1 MDCARSQEL
10 LSDHLEGT
18 LHAILRSE
26 LDTHLAGCDE
36 CRSLREA
43 VSEVVEA
50 LHAFPDLE
58 PPVGL
63 TERVVAATRTVPRPA
78 PRPVVVRPALVIP
91 SWMQAAAAGFA
102 LITLG
107 VLLMVVGPEA
117 PTRAATNLVDRTV
130 SAGTEIIEHRD
141 RMVEDVRILGVVLT
155 TAFEGRLERMNDRVE
170 DYRQLLERRRA
181 GEQED
186 SKRGSR
192 ARALPVRIAAHPGF
206 RTGAETNS

>member
-10 LSDHLEGT
+10 LSDHLEGA
-18 LHAILRSE
+18 LHAILHSE
-26 LDTHLAGCDE
+26 LDAHLAGCDE

-43 VSEVVEA
+43 VAEVVDT

-63 TERVVAATRTVPRPA
+63 AERVVAATRTLPRPA
-78 PRPVVVRPALVIP
+78 PRPIVVRPALVIP

-117 PTRAATNLVDRTV
+117 PTRAATSLVDRTV
-130 SAGTEIIEHRD
+130 SAGSEIIERRD

-186 SKRGSR
+186 SKRGSGISPLP
-192 ARALPVRIAAHPGF
+192 ARVAAHPGF
-206 RTGAETNS
+206 RTGARVNS

>member
-18 LHAILRSE
+18 LHAILHSE
-26 LDTHLAGCDE
+26 LDAHLAGCDE

-43 VSEVVEA
+43 VAEVVDA
-50 LHAFPDLE
+50 LHAFPELD

-63 TERVVAATRTVPRPA
+63 AERVVAATRTLPRPA
-78 PRPVVVRPALVIP
+78 PRPIVVRPALVIP

-102 LITLG
+102 LVTLG

-117 PTRAATNLVDRTV
+117 PTRAATSLVDRTV
-130 SAGTEIIEHRD
+130 SAGSEIIERRD

-186 SKRGSR
+186 SKRGSGIR
-192 ARALPVRIAAHPGF
+192 AHPARVAAHPAF
-206 RTGAETNS
+206 RTGVRVDS